1 MKGAYEISRYG
12 PEHKSQVAEL
22 QKELWSSDIRLN
34 TAYLEWKYEQN
45 PYLDNIPIYLVW
57 HRGALV
63 AMRGFYGSLWEAGR
77 PRQQF
82 KVYCADDLVIAHGHR
97 NRGLFTLINRAAFE
111 DLPAGGDRFA
121 ITLSG
126 GRTTVLGSLTMGWKS
141 IGVMQQVRRESRG
154 AVLARQ
160 VRRVIGAVP
169 GFRKYSRWW
178 PAPWERDQFARLDAR
193 AASAS
198 SAAGG
203 VRLAREPN
211 VEAMADFVAALE
223 MDGRIRHV
231 RNAAYFAW
239 RFRNPMHEYRFLYA
253 GESRLTGYL
262 VLRRGVSDRFDQIS
276 AYISD
281 WEASDLG
288 VREELLRTAIRWGGF
303 SHMIAWAATLSDAA
317 RGMLDRAGFVD
328 SGAAAHGMP
337 CVLVRPARGGPAEGE
352 WTIAGR
358 PLLDLA
364 SWDLRL
370 LYSMVG

>member
-1 MKGAYEISRYG
+1 MNGSYEMSRYG

-22 QKELWSSDIRLN
+22 QKELWSSDTRLN

-45 PYLDNIPIYLVW
+45 PYLDIILIYLVW
-57 HRGALV
+57 HRGELV

-77 PRQQF
+77 PRRQF
-82 KVYCADDLVIAHGHR
+82 PIYCADDLVIATGHR
-97 NRGLFTLINRAAFE
+97 NRGLFTRINKAAFE
-111 DLPAGGDRFA
+111 DLPADGDRFA
-121 ITLSG
+121 VTLSG
-126 GRTTVLGSLTMGWKS
+126 GPTTVLGSLTMGWKS
-141 IGVMQQVRRESRG
+141 IGVTQQVRRESSG

-160 VRRVIGAVP
+160 ARRVIGAVP
-169 GFRKYSRWW
+169 VLRKYSRCW

-193 AASAS
+193 AARAS

-211 VEAMADFVAALE
+211 VDAMADLVEALGT
-223 MDGRIRHV
+223 DGRIRHV
-231 RNAAYFAW
+231 RNATYFAW

-262 VLRRGVSDRFDQIS
+262 VLRRAVSDRFDQTS

-281 WEASDLG
+281 WEAGDPG
-288 VREELLRTAIRWGGF
+288 VMEELLRTAIRWGGF
-303 SHMIAWAATLSDAA
+303 SHMIAWAATLPDDARA
-317 RGMLDRAGFVD
+317 ILERAGFVNT
-328 SGAAAHGMP
+328 GASARGMP
-337 CVLVRPARGGPAEGE
+337 CVLVRPVRGGRPEGE

-364 SWDLRL
+364 SWELRM
-370 LYSMVG
+370 LYSMAG